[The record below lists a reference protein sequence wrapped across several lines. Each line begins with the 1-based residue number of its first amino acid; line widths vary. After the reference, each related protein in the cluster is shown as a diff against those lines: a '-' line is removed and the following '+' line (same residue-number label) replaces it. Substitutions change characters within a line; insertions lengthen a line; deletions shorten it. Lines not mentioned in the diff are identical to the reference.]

1 MASSKIGICNIA
13 LAMLG
18 ADAIRSFDEA
28 NKRARMCDVFYESTK
43 NYLLAKFDWPFAR
56 KVAKLQA
63 VDVDALG
70 ITVPVGSYAYQL
82 PSDCVTPRDVL
93 PEGSKTPWKIMAKL
107 LYCRTPSGTDEEVLL
122 QYTRK
127 VVDASLFS
135 DVFIDLLAL
144 GIAVR
149 LSPSVTQDKK
159 LTAELR
165 EQFAFEQLNA
175 WESEA
180 NIGNSYRAHD
190 ETPANDPFVN
200 PEGIYDGY
208 TGY

>member
-1 MASSKIGICNIA
+1 
-13 LAMLG
+13 
-18 ADAIRSFDEA
+18 
-28 NKRARMCDVFYESTK
+28 
-43 NYLLAKFDWPFAR
+43 
-56 KVAKLQA
+56 
-63 VDVDALG
+63 
-70 ITVPVGSYAYQL
+70 
-82 PSDCVTPRDVL
+82 
-93 PEGSKTPWKIMAKL
+93 
-107 LYCRTPSGTDEEVLL
+107 
-122 QYTRK
+122 
-127 VVDASLFS
+127 
-135 DVFIDLLAL
+135 L